1 MNFPPKSLLLSLL
14 LWKGLEDGVDLLGD
28 GHEAE
33 LELAPRLHHAAPAL
47 VADVLQ
53 RGRDVDLLAALDG
66 RKTSCYYLL

>member
-1 MNFPPKSLLLSLL
+1 MILILIL
-14 LWKGLEDGVDLLGD
+14 LWERLEDGVDLLCD

-47 VADVLQ
+47 VADVLE

-66 RKTSCYYLL
+66 SKTSCYYLL